1 MRLRVL
7 AAVLLLLSLPSGTL
21 LAADAGDR
29 GADIALARNSM
40 LLYGGPSRD
49 FPRIGLITWGQGL
62 SVLSCTARA
71 QWCEVE
77 ADGQRGW
84 VPAEKLTWGEG
95 GQRRIMRQ
103 RIVPLRV
110 TL

>member
-7 AAVLLLLSLPSGTL
+7 AALLFPLSLAPAGL
-21 LAADAGDR
+21 LAADVGDR
-29 GADIALARNSM
+29 GDDIALARNSM
-40 LLYGGPSRD
+40 LLFGGPSRD

-62 SVLSCTARA
+62 SVLSCDASGK
-71 QWCEVE
+71 WCAVE

-84 VPAEKLTWGEG
+84 VPAAKLTWSEDGR
-95 GQRRIMRQ
+95 RRIMRQ

>member
-1 MRLRVL
+1 ML
-7 AAVLLLLSLPSGTL
+7 ARL
-21 LAADAGDR
+21 LAATLAALSTSSANLLAAPI
-29 GADIALARNSM
+29 GATGQDIALARNSM
-40 LLYGGPSRD
+40 LLFGGPSRD
-49 FPRIGLITWGQGL
+49 FPRIGIITWGQGL
-62 SVLSCTARA
+62 SVRSCTAGA

>member
-1 MRLRVL
+1 MLVRF
-7 AAVLLLLSLPSGTL
+7 AAVALLSLSISSGSL
-21 LAADAGDR
+21 LAAEVRKGEQ
-29 GADIALARNSM
+29 DIALARNSM
-40 LLYGGPSRD
+40 LLFGGPSRD
-49 FPRIGLITWGQGL
+49 FPRIGIITWGQGL
-62 SVLSCTARA
+62 SVRSCTARA